1 MKPGIDIEI
10 IGTIAI
16 IRVDC
21 GKLPPAKAEE
31 HLKRTAK
38 LFPRK
43 TRQQMDVLKC
53 IFVPYFN

>member
-38 LFPRK
+38 LFPKKIRLEMK
-43 TRQQMDVLKC
+43 VWKC
-53 IFVPYFN
+53 IFIPYHN

>member
-10 IGTIAI
+10 IGTVAFV
-16 IRVDC
+16 RVDC
-21 GKLPPAKAEE
+21 GNMPPQRATE
-31 HLKRTAK
+31 HCKRIAK
-38 LFPRK
+38 LFPKK

>member
-16 IRVDC
+16 IRVEC
-21 GKLPPAKAEE
+21 RTLPPAKAEE
-31 HLKRTAK
+31 HLKRIAK

-43 TRQQMDVLKC
+43 VRQYMDVSKC
-53 IFVPYFN
+53 IFVPYHN